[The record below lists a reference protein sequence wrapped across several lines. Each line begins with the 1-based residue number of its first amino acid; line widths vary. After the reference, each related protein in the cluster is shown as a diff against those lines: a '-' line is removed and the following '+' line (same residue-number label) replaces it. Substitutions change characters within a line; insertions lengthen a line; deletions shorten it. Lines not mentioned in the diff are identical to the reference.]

1 MTVAETQLAE
11 LKSWL
16 AASSADE
23 RSPMGDTIIH
33 GPYAQLVACGLD
45 DVPPDTTAAIASGA
59 LPLFVAH
66 GVPAAPL
73 VAPEA
78 QPLLSDRAAHVVW
91 LSEAAIHDPMRGF
104 PACHVV
110 RVAEGQTLRQAAV
123 AAGLD
128 PEADRLIVGIPAACF

>member
-59 LPLFVAH
+59 LPLFVADD
-66 GVPAAPL
+66 VSAAPL

-91 LSEAAIHDPMRGF
+91 LAGAAIHDAMRGF
-104 PACHVV
+104 PACAVV
-110 RVAEGQTLRQAAV
+110 RLQPGMTMRQAAV
-123 AAGLD
+123 AAGVD
-128 PEADRLIVGIPAACF
+128 PDAERLIVGIPAACF